1 MPEDGNKLRL
11 YLAEDHAIVREG
23 IMLILSTVPDL
34 EVIGGSGD
42 GREALEQIEA
52 LKPDLVIL
60 DISLPSMTGI
70 EITHSLR
77 RYHPQIKI
85 VILSRHDNH
94 EYLDQLMKE
103 GIHGYVLK
111 DDAGDDLVRAIQAVR
126 KGETYLSPRIATR
139 LVSGLRN
146 QGKSNDGQLATGQF
160 TLLSNREREVLKL
173 IAEGL
178 TNEEIGKKL
187 WISGKTVK
195 VHRQN
200 IMKKLDI
207 HRVADLVK
215 YAIKSGI
222 VEA

>member
-1 MPEDGNKLRL
+1 MSDEKKLKL

-23 IMLILSTVPDL
+23 IMLILSTVNDL

-60 DISLPSMTGI
+60 DISLPGMTGI

-139 LVSGLRN
+139 LVSGLRG
-146 QGKSNDGQLATGQF
+146 QGSDQLSTGQF

>member
-1 MPEDGNKLRL
+1 MSQTPQKLRL

-23 IMLILSTVPDL
+23 IMLILSMVPDL

-42 GREALEQIEA
+42 GRKALEEIEA
-52 LKPDLVIL
+52 RKPDLVIL
-60 DISLPSMTGI
+60 DISLPGMTGI
-70 EITHSLR
+70 EITHALR
-77 RYHPQIKI
+77 RYNPHIKV

-139 LVSGLRN
+139 LVSGLRG
-146 QGKSNDGQLATGQF
+146 QGRGEEHLETGQF

-222 VEA
+222 IEA

>member
-1 MPEDGNKLRL
+1 MSDNAQKLRL

-23 IMLILSTVPDL
+23 TKLILSMVPDL
-34 EVIGGSGD
+34 EVIGGAGD
-42 GREALEQIEA
+42 GREALQEIEQ
-52 LKPDLVIL
+52 LKPDLAIL
-60 DISLPSMTGI
+60 DISMPGMTGI
-70 EITHSLR
+70 EVTHSLR
-77 RYHPQIKI
+77 RYHPEIKI
-85 VILSRHDNH
+85 IILSRHDNH

-146 QGKSNDGQLATGQF
+146 QGKGETVPGTGQF

-173 IAEGL
+173 IAEGM